1 MIFQEIVF
9 LINIVKIDQTFLKYL
24 YVVAFSFSK
33 MKESYMSK
41 TKELNLKVINFHL
54 LQLVLNN

>member
-24 YVVAFSFSK
+24 YAVVFSFSK
-33 MKESYMSK
+33 IKESYMSK
-41 TKELNLKVINFHL
+41 TK
-54 LQLVLNN
+54 